1 MRNVARIPTAGPVLA
16 AILALSAPGRESIPL
31 SGASV
36 AYAQSTE
43 SLTFRRVWKG
53 EVANICCAALPAP
66 SPDGMRVP
74 GVDWMTGD
82 LAYLDLHTGEWVRV
96 TDKGPWQMSADFAMN
111 AIFSPDGS
119 RLAYTWFT
127 FKGEESEFDL
137 RISDVD
143 GSNVRVLIPAS
154 ESPYSWPLDWSKD
167 GGRVLAAKTLEEHT
181 DEAQLVSLSLTD
193 GEERV
198 LKYFDSEWDWSE
210 GYLRAAFSPD
220 GRYVAYERP
229 ATRSP
234 MLDIYAVA
242 ADGAPEVP
250 LVRGNGT
257 DRLMGWTRDGSAILF
272 YSDRNLTRAIWRLP
286 VRDGRPA
293 GDPELLKADVW
304 QLEPMGFAP
313 AGFYYAVFTEA
324 PQVHTASIDLG
335 EARVVTPPTPVR
347 DASEGWSRSP
357 AWSPDGRQLA
367 FIESRSPTLG
377 PLGGAS
383 KLVIRSV
390 ETGET
395 RQVQLPFEDPGA
407 LIWPGDGRSVTV
419 RGGYRGER
427 GYFRLD
433 LQSGEVVPVA
443 RLSELPQGCGAF
455 SPDGETL
462 YCPVMRSAQ
471 ERQLEIR
478 ARDVRSGRDTT
489 LAEIEGGP
497 GVISVSGDGRLLAI
511 LTFIREESDNS
522 LFGSTVRV
530 LTLPATGGEPT
541 VVYEGANLFFF
552 GSPHMAMSL
561 DGEHIVFG
569 GFGEEGGS
577 ASYVVPTSGGE
588 ARRIMEGDE
597 FRDFA
602 LSPDGKRIAYWK
614 GTARGEIWVI
624 EGM

>member
-1 MRNVARIPTAGPVLA
+1 MRSVARIPTGPVLVA
-16 AILALSAPGRESIPL
+16 AVLALSAPGNEAIPL
-31 SGASV
+31 IGASL
-36 AYAQSTE
+36 AGAQSTE

-53 EVANICCAALPAP
+53 EVANICCAAFPAP

-82 LAYLDLHTGEWVRV
+82 LAYLDLRTGEWVRI
-96 TDKGPWQMSADFAMN
+96 TDKGPWQRSADFAMN
-111 AIFSPDGS
+111 AIFSPDGN
-119 RLAYTWFT
+119 RLAYSWFT

-137 RISDVD
+137 RVSELD
-143 GSNVRVLIPAS
+143 GSNVRVLIPGS
-154 ESPYSWPLDWSKD
+154 ESPYSWPLDWSRD
-167 GGRVLAAKTLEEHT
+167 GGHILAAKTLDQHSA
-181 DEAQLVSLSLTD
+181 EAQLVSISLAD

-198 LKYFDSEWDWSE
+198 LKYFESDWDWSE

-229 ATRSP
+229 ASGSP
-234 MLDIYAVA
+234 TLDVYAA
-242 ADGAPEVP
+242 ATDGAAEGP

-272 YSDRNLTRAIWRLP
+272 YSDRDLTRAIWRLP

-304 QLEPMGFAP
+304 QLEPMGFGA
-313 AGFYYAVFTEA
+313 AGFYYAVLTEA
-324 PQVHTASIDLG
+324 PQLHTAGIDLG

-347 DASEGWSRSP
+347 DASDGWSRSP

-367 FIESRSPTLG
+367 FIESRSPVLG
-377 PLGGAS
+377 PVGGAS

-395 RQVQLPFEDPGA
+395 RQIQLPFEGPGA
-407 LIWPGDGRSVTV
+407 LTWPADGRSVTV
-419 RGGYRGER
+419 RGAYRAER

-433 LQSGEVVPVA
+433 LQSGEVVPIA

-462 YCPVMRSAQ
+462 YCPTGGSRMEGR
-471 ERQLEIR
+471 LEIR
-478 ARDVRSGRDTT
+478 SREVRSGRETT

-511 LTFIREESDNS
+511 LTFIREPSEPS
-522 LFGSTVRV
+522 LLGGTVRV
-530 LTLPATGGEPT
+530 LTLPASGGEPT
-541 VVYEGANLFFF
+541 LVYEGANPFF
-552 GSPHMAMSL
+552 GLPDMAMSL
-561 DGEHIVFG
+561 DGDHIVFG
-569 GFGEEGGS
+569 GFEEGGS
-577 ASYVVPTSGGE
+577 ALYVVPTSGGE
-588 ARRIMEGDE
+588 AKRIMEGDE
-597 FRDFA
+597 FREFA

-624 EGM
+624 EGI